1 MIKPY
6 IETASG
12 RAYYLKTEVENAYG
26 RWNDSYYTG
35 AGEYVLHEGKN
46 HHVYKI
52 RGLPDHLR
60 L

>member
-1 MIKPY
+1 MPKEY
-6 IETASG
+6 IETAAG
-12 RAYYLKTEVENAYG
+12 RAYYLKTEVENEYG

-35 AGEYVLHEGKN
+35 AGEYVIHEGRL

-52 RGLPDHLR
+52 RGLPAKFR